1 MKIKINPDRQK
12 SNSLKVMAEITMK
25 RLLET
30 DLDKYP
36 SNTLTDYYDIIHKL
50 LESISLKEGFKFK
63 GDGAHQELIDF
74 IVKEHDLGEDIR
86 VFLQNMRDNRNRI
99 SYEGFMVN
107 ENYIQLNKT
116 KIEEIIKKLFSL
128 FPQT

>member
-1 MKIKINPDRQK
+1 MKIKISPDKQK
-12 SNSLKVMAEITMK
+12 SDSLKIMAEITMQ

-30 DLDKYP
+30 NLEKYP

-50 LESISLKEGFKFK
+50 LEGISLKEGVKFK

-74 IVKEHDLGEDIR
+74 IIKEHNLGENIR
-86 VFLQNMRDNRNRI
+86 TFLQKMRDNRNRI

-107 ENYIQLNKT
+107 ENYIRLNKE
-116 KIEEIIKKLFSL
+116 KINSIIKKLFDL
-128 FPQT
+128 L